1 MKISIITVCFN
12 SEKTI
17 AETFDS
23 VLRQTYDPIE
33 YIVID
38 GKSIDGTVQ
47 IIQQYEKRF
56 AEKSVLFRWVSEKD
70 KGLYDA
76 INKGIA
82 MSTGDV
88 IGILN
93 SDDILAVPDALA
105 KIVDTFERDGCD
117 AVYSDLYIMDPE
129 NMSMPN
135 RVFIAGKR
143 SYKMG
148 WYPPHPTLYVRKE
161 IYEKYGNYSLKYK
174 IVSDY
179 DFMLRIMKDGIQMFY
194 IPEVLVYMR
203 AGGVSTHSL
212 QSYKKSFDES
222 IYALKENGIKMPY
235 CVNILRTMEILK
247 QRIQG
252 MIRSR
257 L

>member
-1 MKISIITVCFN
+1 MKITVITVCFH

-23 VLRQTYDPIE
+23 VLRQTYSPIE

-38 GKSIDGTVQ
+38 GKSGDGTLR

-56 AEKSVLFRWVSEKD
+56 TEKGISFHWVSEKD

-93 SDDILAVPDALA
+93 SDDILALPDTLA
-105 KIVDTFERDGCD
+105 KIAGTFERDGCD

-129 NMSMPN
+129 SMSRPN
-135 RVFIAGKR
+135 RVFIAGKK
-143 SYKMG
+143 SYKLG
-148 WYPPHPTLYVRKE
+148 WYPPHPTLYVRRE
-161 IYEKYGNYSLKYK
+161 VYEKYGNYSLKYR

-179 DFMLRIMKDGIQMFY
+179 DFMLRIMKDNIRMSY

-203 AGGVSTHSL
+203 AGGVSTNSL
-212 QSYKKSFDES
+212 KSYKKSFDES
-222 IYALKENGIKMPY
+222 IDALKENGIRTPY
-235 CVNILRTMEILK
+235 CVNTLRTLGIFK
-247 QRIQG
+247 QRFLGI
-252 MIRSR
+252 MKSR
-257 L
+257 K